1 MGALEAFDV
10 YEKFIDLTEPNNVE
24 EVKEVIAKLDLIINE
39 PDETLKLIQHLNT
52 KLAEKKTALRLE
64 LATKNTGIAKIL
76 FRQNNK
82 SKFRE
87 LDSIKLAIRKT
98 ERIYMQN
105 LQLAK
110 SASVKR
116 DRLVKL
122 LSSVGVEING
132 NGWN

>member
-10 YEKFIDLTEPNNVE
+10 YENFIDLTEPNNVE

-39 PDETLKLIQHLNT
+39 PDETLKLIQFLKT
-52 KLAEKKTALRLE
+52 KLGEKKTELRLE
-64 LATKNTGIAKIL
+64 LATKSTGIAKIL

-87 LDSIKLAIRKT
+87 LDSIKLEIRKT
-98 ERIYMQN
+98 ERVYMQN

-122 LSSVGVEING
+122 LSSVGVELNG
-132 NGWN
+132 NG